1 MKDSEEVVVHP
12 LAILATSGQPP
23 HTHIL
28 KWAMEL
34 GWTPDQGED
43 VAGGL
48 TAITVDDDDEE
59 TLQELAGRVREVEAM
74 RMEDMACQA
83 DAVESP
89 TEIFGEEQPGGQGEE
104 VSPLLKLKQAVD
116 AAAASS
122 STAGPP
128 DVHMEIDKDE
138 YGIIESERQKLK
150 RFVPESLRMPWERGF
165 AGVVLGGADK
175 HLQVSS
181 LMEST
186 RSAKFMEIEVE
197 KKKVESSEVKIKPS
211 FVIKDKERLPWD
223 RAQSEE
229 RDRLL
234 TGWKVVIAE
243 AGDHSK
249 VEAMMRQ
256 HGEQVLDDVFAKKK
270 NGTSQVRLSAMM
282 LYVRWS
288 RAKGLDPFPLLE
300 DQCYAY
306 VDQLRRD
313 GAPATR
319 ASSFRRALAFCKG
332 TIQLGGVDEILQ
344 SGRITGSAHRSFL
357 TKRTLR
363 QRDALTV
370 HQVSVLERVL
380 CGETF
385 PLQDRIFAG
394 HCLVCIYGRL
404 GFGDSQGIQQ
414 DPVVDG
420 GYLEGGTSTHK
431 TDSIA
436 GRGVGS
442 FQWLR
447 RRLESLGWHG
457 QPCY

>member
-1 MKDSEEVVVHP
+1 M
-12 LAILATSGQPP
+12 
-23 HTHIL
+23 
-28 KWAMEL
+28 
-34 GWTPDQGED
+34 
-43 VAGGL
+43 AGGL
-48 TAITVDDDDEE
+48 TAITVEDDDEE
-59 TLQELAGRVREVEAM
+59 TLQELAGRVREVEAT
-74 RMEDMACQA
+74 RIEDMACQA

-89 TEIFGEEQPGGQGEE
+89 TEIFADEQPDGQGEG

-128 DVHMEIDKDE
+128 DVHMKIDKDE
-138 YGIIESERQKLK
+138 YGMIESERQKLK
-150 RFVPESLRMPWERGF
+150 KFVPESLRMPWERGF

-186 RSAKFMEIEVE
+186 RSAKFMEIEIE

-249 VEAMMRQ
+249 VETMMRQ

-270 NGTSQVRLSAMM
+270 NGTLQVRLSAMM

-319 ASSFRRALAFCKG
+319 ASSFRSALAFCKG
-332 TIQLGGVDEILQ
+332 AITTGW
-344 SGRITGSAHRSFL
+344 SG
-357 TKRTLR
+357 
-363 QRDALTV
+363 
-370 HQVSVLERVL
+370 
-380 CGETF
+380 
-385 PLQDRIFAG
+385 
-394 HCLVCIYGRL
+394 
-404 GFGDSQGIQQ
+404 
-414 DPVVDG
+414 
-420 GYLEGGTSTHK
+420 
-431 TDSIA
+431 
-436 GRGVGS
+436 
-442 FQWLR
+442 
-447 RRLESLGWHG
+447 
-457 QPCY
+457 